1 MSEHIIFLF
10 FIIFLTFSLSVMDIF
25 SNIFNKSLLKFNI
38 GYQGIIGF
46 FFLSFISIITSFI
59 TNHGQF
65 FNLTLHTIGLFGI
78 YFFKKK
84 KNQYK
89 RFKIFFS

>member
-10 FIIFLTFSLSVMDIF
+10 FIIFLTFSTIGYGYIF

-78 YFFKKK
+78 YFF
-84 KNQYK
+84 
-89 RFKIFFS
+89 